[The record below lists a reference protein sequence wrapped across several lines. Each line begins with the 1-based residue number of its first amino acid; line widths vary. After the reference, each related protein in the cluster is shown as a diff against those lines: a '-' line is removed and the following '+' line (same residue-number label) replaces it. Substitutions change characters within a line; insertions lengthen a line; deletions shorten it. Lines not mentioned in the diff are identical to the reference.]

1 MLGDL
6 TIKEFISR
14 LASQKSVPGGGS
26 VAALTSAL
34 ASSLVAMVSQLTL
47 DKPGY
52 EDIQDEL
59 NTVID
64 EMNLRKCEFIQL
76 IDKDSNAFSALMK
89 AYELPKNLDTEIRL
103 EAIQDALKFAA
114 KVPLRIAIDTS
125 KLFKYIEIVVA
136 QGNQR
141 VVSDGIIAAMM
152 ARTAIRSALYNVRI
166 NLEFIHDQVYVN
178 EIEEQIKELDY
189 FAKKREEEILS
200 KASLNL

>member
-26 VAALTSAL
+26 VAALASAL

-52 EDIQDEL
+52 EDIQEEL
-59 NTVID
+59 NAMID

-76 IDKDSNAFSALMK
+76 IDKDSNAFSALME
-89 AYELPKNLDTEIRL
+89 AYELPKNMDTEIRL

-125 KLFKYIEIVVA
+125 KLFKYIEIVVIE
-136 QGNQR
+136 GNQR

-166 NLEFIHDQVYVN
+166 NLELIHDKAYVS
-178 EIEEQIKELDY
+178 ELEEQIKELNN

-200 KASLNL
+200 KASLKL